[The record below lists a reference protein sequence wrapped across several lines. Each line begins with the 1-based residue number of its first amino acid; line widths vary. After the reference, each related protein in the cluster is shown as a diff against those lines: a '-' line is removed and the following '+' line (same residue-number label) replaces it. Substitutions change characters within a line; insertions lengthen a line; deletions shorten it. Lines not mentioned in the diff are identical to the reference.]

1 MKYIFIRHG
10 KTHFN
15 EIGLKQGWCDSP
27 LTKEG
32 IQQIEKMSQ
41 LLKDEKITKAYTS
54 PTLRAKQTA
63 QIILKE
69 HDVLLHEDERLKE
82 VNFGVLE
89 GLPCSF
95 VDTLHLESPSWL
107 DDLEMDY
114 TSYQGENID
123 DVIIRQQE
131 VLKEIEKISN
141 EEECIVVV
149 GHGCSL
155 YALIKTLLKDEK
167 IAFPGNASAYILCK
181 KLNIPVSNVDFANEV
196 KNYFEGMDSRD
207 TKEELSNIKSIA
219 DEVSNRA
226 ERGIYRLQ
234 QERDSASR
242 GEER

>member
-27 LTKEG
+27 LTQEG
-32 IQQIEKMSQ
+32 IQQIEKMAQ

-54 PTLRAKQTA
+54 PTPRAKQTA

-95 VDTLHLESPSWL
+95 VDTLHLESSNWL
-107 DDLEMDY
+107 EDLKMDY
-114 TSYQGENID
+114 SDYQGENVKE
-123 DVIIRQQE
+123 VIVRQQE
-131 VLKEIEKISN
+131 VLKEIEKESH
-141 EEECIVVV
+141 EKDCIVVV

-167 IAFPGNASAYILCK
+167 IAFPENASAYLLCK
-181 KLNIPVSNVDFANEV
+181 KKNEY
-196 KNYFEGMDSRD
+196 KLEKYLRP
-207 TKEELSNIKSIA
+207 
-219 DEVSNRA
+219 
-226 ERGIYRLQ
+226 
-234 QERDSASR
+234 
-242 GEER
+242 

>member
-1 MKYIFIRHG
+1 MCIRDR
-10 KTHFN
+10 
-15 EIGLKQGWCDSP
+15 CDSP
-27 LTKEG
+27 FTKEG
-32 IQQIEKMSQ
+32 IQQIEKMTQ

-123 DVIIRQQE
+123 DVIIRQQK

-141 EEECIVVV
+141 EEDCIVVV
-149 GHGCSL
+149 GQDVYKRQLIWSNAQEPTSFEFSSL
-155 YALIKTLLKDEK
+155 V
-167 IAFPGNASAYILCK
+167 NH
-181 KLNIPVSNVDFANEV
+181 
-196 KNYFEGMDSRD
+196 
-207 TKEELSNIKSIA
+207 
-219 DEVSNRA
+219 
-226 ERGIYRLQ
+226 RG
-234 QERDSASR
+234 
-242 GEER
+242 

>member
-123 DVIIRQQE
+123 DVIIRQQK

-141 EEECIVVV
+141 EEDCIVVDLR
-149 GHGCSL
+149 GR
-155 YALIKTLLKDEK
+155 KDYDVSHIENA
-167 IAFPGNASAYILCK
+167 INLPNASLKEIEEFDKKDKIWILYCK
-181 KLNIPVSNVDFANEV
+181 RGSLSFKLANEMNKVGYKV
-196 KNYFEGMDSRD
+196 KAVVGGF
-207 TKEELSNIKSIA
+207 KKI
-219 DEVSNRA
+219 
-226 ERGIYRLQ
+226 
-234 QERDSASR
+234 
-242 GEER
+242 

>member
-32 IQQIEKMSQ
+32 IQQIEKMTQ

-54 PTLRAKQTA
+54 PTPRAKQTA

-69 HDVLLHEDERLKE
+69 HDVLLHEDERFKE

-95 VDTLHLESPSWL
+95 VDTLRLESTNWL
-107 DDLEMDY
+107 EDLKLDY

-141 EEECIVVV
+141 EEDCIVVV

-167 IAFPGNASAYILCK
+167 LVFPENASAYILCK
-181 KLNIPVSNVDFANEV
+181 KNNEY
-196 KNYFEGMDSRD
+196 KLEDH
-207 TKEELSNIKSIA
+207 K
-219 DEVSNRA
+219 
-226 ERGIYRLQ
+226 
-234 QERDSASR
+234 
-242 GEER
+242 

>member
-32 IQQIEKMSQ
+32 IQQIEKMTQ

-54 PTLRAKQTA
+54 PTPRAKQTA

-69 HDVLLHEDERLKE
+69 HDVLLHEDERFKE

-95 VDTLHLESPSWL
+95 VDTLRLESTNWL
-107 DDLEMDY
+107 EDLKLDY

-141 EEECIVVV
+141 EEDCIVVV

-155 YALIKTLLKDEK
+155 YALIKILLKDEK
-167 IAFPGNASAYILCK
+167 LIFPENASAYIFYK
-181 KLNIPVSNVDFANEV
+181 KNNEY
-196 KNYFEGMDSRD
+196 KLEKYLRP
-207 TKEELSNIKSIA
+207 
-219 DEVSNRA
+219 
-226 ERGIYRLQ
+226 
-234 QERDSASR
+234 
-242 GEER
+242 

>member
-32 IQQIEKMSQ
+32 IQQIEKMTQ

-54 PTLRAKQTA
+54 PTPRAKQTA

-69 HDVLLHEDERLKE
+69 HDVLLHEDERFKE

-95 VDTLHLESPSWL
+95 VDTLRLESTNWL
-107 DDLEMDY
+107 EDLKLDY

-141 EEECIVVV
+141 EEDCIVVV

-167 IAFPGNASAYILCK
+167 LIFPENASAYIFYK
-181 KLNIPVSNVDFANEV
+181 KNNEY
-196 KNYFEGMDSRD
+196 KLEKYLRP
-207 TKEELSNIKSIA
+207 
-219 DEVSNRA
+219 
-226 ERGIYRLQ
+226 
-234 QERDSASR
+234 
-242 GEER
+242 

>member
-32 IQQIEKMSQ
+32 IQQIEKMTQ
-41 LLKDEKITKAYTS
+41 LLKDEKITKSYTS
-54 PTLRAKQTA
+54 PTPRSKQTA

-69 HDVLLHEDERLKE
+69 HDVLLHEDERFKE

-95 VDTLHLESPSWL
+95 VDTLRLESTNWL
-107 DDLEMDY
+107 EDLKLDY

-141 EEECIVVV
+141 EEDCIVVV

-167 IAFPGNASAYILCK
+167 LIFPENASAYIFYK
-181 KLNIPVSNVDFANEV
+181 KNNEY
-196 KNYFEGMDSRD
+196 KLEKYLRP
-207 TKEELSNIKSIA
+207 
-219 DEVSNRA
+219 
-226 ERGIYRLQ
+226 
-234 QERDSASR
+234 
-242 GEER
+242 

>member
-32 IQQIEKMSQ
+32 IQQIEKMAQ
-41 LLKDEKITKAYTS
+41 LLKDEKITKAFTS
-54 PTLRAKQTA
+54 PTPRGKQTA

-69 HDVLLHEDERLKE
+69 HDVLLHEDERFKE
-82 VNFGVLE
+82 VNFGILE

-95 VDTLHLESPSWL
+95 VDSLHLESMNWL

-114 TSYQGENID
+114 TSYQGENVK
-123 DVIIRQQE
+123 DVITRHQE
-131 VLKEIEKISN
+131 ALKEIEKESH
-141 EEECIVVV
+141 EEDCIVVV

-167 IAFPGNASAYILCK
+167 LAFPENASAYILCK
-181 KLNIPVSNVDFANEV
+181 KNNEY
-196 KNYFEGMDSRD
+196 KLEKYL
-207 TKEELSNIKSIA
+207 KP
-219 DEVSNRA
+219 
-226 ERGIYRLQ
+226 
-234 QERDSASR
+234 
-242 GEER
+242 

>member
-123 DVIIRQQE
+123 DVIIRQQK

-141 EEECIVVV
+141 EEDCIVVV

-181 KLNIPVSNVDFANEV
+181 KNNGYKLE
-196 KNYFEGMDSRD
+196 KY
-207 TKEELSNIKSIA
+207 L
-219 DEVSNRA
+219 
-226 ERGIYRLQ
+226 RL
-234 QERDSASR
+234 
-242 GEER
+242 

>member
-95 VDTLHLESPSWL
+95 VPF
-107 DDLEMDY
+107 
-114 TSYQGENID
+114 I
-123 DVIIRQQE
+123 
-131 VLKEIEKISN
+131 
-141 EEECIVVV
+141 
-149 GHGCSL
+149 
-155 YALIKTLLKDEK
+155 
-167 IAFPGNASAYILCK
+167 
-181 KLNIPVSNVDFANEV
+181 
-196 KNYFEGMDSRD
+196 
-207 TKEELSNIKSIA
+207 
-219 DEVSNRA
+219 
-226 ERGIYRLQ
+226 
-234 QERDSASR
+234 
-242 GEER
+242 

>member
-95 VDTLHLESPSWL
+95 VDTLHLESLSWL

-123 DVIIRQQE
+123 DVIIRQQK

-141 EEECIVVV
+141 EEDCIVVV